1 MHLVNYWQFNIWLL
15 DHDIAK
21 KGYWMNLL
29 RYSRIASKKI
39 KFKVLRVNNLNV
51 KINFPDN
58 LIVFSNSDYD
68 KKPVQQYLEEFD
80 I

>member
-39 KFKVLRVNNLNV
+39 KFEVLRVNNLNV
-51 KINFPDN
+51 
-58 LIVFSNSDYD
+58 
-68 KKPVQQYLEEFD
+68 
-80 I
+80 